1 MQESNTYT
9 SKCSVGSLSAG
20 YYRTINH
27 KSKLSACIDLFY
39 DEGDLYSSQK
49 ENQLKNVLA
58 AGLSGGHELT
68 FNNLSIVTQAG
79 IYIRNPCPADPFY
92 YTRIGLRYNIA
103 GRIIPSITM
112 KAHGVAVDFLEWGIG
127 FVLWRK

>member
-1 MQESNTYT
+1 MMN
-9 SKCSVGSLSAG
+9 
-20 YYRTINH
+20 
-27 KSKLSACIDLFY
+27 
-39 DEGDLYSSQK
+39 GDLYSSQK

-79 IYIRNPCPADPFY
+79 IYIRNPNPNDPFNY
-92 YTRIGLRYNIA
+92 ERLGVRYLIA
-103 GRIIPSITM
+103 KRIIPSITI
-112 KAHGVAVDFLEWGIG
+112 KAHEFKVDFVELGIG